1 MILQH
6 VAQAR
11 NQNQAEWP
19 SNVDIDLIKE
29 YAGIMLRCGE
39 IDLAYLIT
47 GKYFNDS
54 LNLFSNIL
62 ELVNSQE
69 LNQQLVQFFTY
80 LLNTVSVKFQRQ
92 APPVQEAFMA
102 HYSLIL
108 KAMMV
113 TITKANVQKELG

>member
-6 VAQAR
+6 VAQAQ
-11 NQNQAEWP
+11 NQNQAEWLQ
-19 SNVDIDLIKE
+19 NVDVDLIKE

-54 LNLFSNIL
+54 LMLFSNVL
-62 ELVNSQE
+62 EVVNSQE

-80 LLNTVSVKFQRQ
+80 LLNTVSIKFQRQ

-102 HYSLIL
+102 HYSFIL
-108 KAMMV
+108 KALMV
-113 TITKANVQKELG
+113 TVSKANIQKELG